1 MGSLSKSSLARV
13 CMFILWMPVLLEL
26 HVLGGAVAQTVSP
39 SYGMQGS
46 DLGLHVFLQMVQEK
60 PHENVVLSPHGVA
73 SILGILLPGAHGN
86 TKQQLLSGL
95 RYNKKGPDKMLR
107 KLHKALTS
115 KANTNFIANALFP
128 QEGFNIKRNFLTT
141 IRYNYLCDSHALN
154 YSNPQKSAD
163 YINGWIKNHTKGHI
177 QSLLK
182 PDMLDPSLTRLVV
195 VNSIYF
201 KGMWKSRFQV
211 KNTKIKSFT
220 GGDGKSYKVP
230 MMSQLSVFKTGW
242 ANTPDGVIYRIIE
255 LPYHG
260 NHTSMFIAFPSE
272 RVTPLS
278 TILPH
283 LTTATVHDW
292 TQLMH
297 QGKVDLLLPKF
308 TAEMEMDLKG
318 PLTALGI
325 TDIFIKGKA
334 DFRQLS
340 SEPVHL
346 SKALQKIKI
355 EVNEDGT
362 KAAAATTAILMAR
375 SSPPRMI
382 IDRPFLFLIRHN
394 PTGTILFAGQINKPQ
409 ARK

>member
-1 MGSLSKSSLARV
+1 MGSLSKSPLARLY
-13 CMFILWMPVLLEL
+13 MFMLWMPMLLD
-26 HVLGGAVAQTVSP
+26 GAVAQSVS
-39 SYGMQGS
+39 SYGKQGS
-46 DLGLHVFLQMVQEK
+46 DLGLQVFLQMVQEK

-95 RYNKKGPDKMLR
+95 RYNKKGPYKMLR

-115 KANTNFIANALFP
+115 KANTNFIVIANALFP
-128 QEGFNIKRNFLTT
+128 QEGFNIHTNFLTT
-141 IRYNYLCDSHALN
+141 NRDNFLCDSHTLN
-154 YSNPQKSAD
+154 YNNPQQSAD
-163 YINGWIKNHTKGHI
+163 FINGWIKNRTKGHI
-177 QSLLK
+177 HSLLK

-211 KNTKIKSFT
+211 QSTKIRSFT

-230 MMSQLSVFKTGW
+230 MMSQLSVFKIGW
-242 ANTPDGVIYRIIE
+242 ANTPDGVKYRVIE

-283 LTTATVHDW
+283 LTTATVHGW
-292 TQLMH
+292 AKLMR
-297 QGKVDLLLPKF
+297 QGKIRLLLPKF
-308 TAEMEMDLKG
+308 TVEMEMDLKG
-318 PLTALGI
+318 PLFALGI

-334 DFRQLS
+334 DFRHLS
-340 SEPVHL
+340 SEPIHL

-375 SSPPRMI
+375 SSPPLVI

-394 PTGTILFAGQINKPQ
+394 PTGTILFAGQINKP
-409 ARK
+409 

>member
-1 MGSLSKSSLARV
+1 MGSLSKSPLARLY
-13 CMFILWMPVLLEL
+13 MFMLWMPMLLEL
-26 HVLGGAVAQTVSP
+26 HVLDGAVAQSVS
-39 SYGMQGS
+39 SYGKQGS
-46 DLGLHVFLQMVQEK
+46 DLGLQVFLQMVQEK

-86 TKQQLLSGL
+86 TKQQLLSRL
-95 RYNKKGPDKMLR
+95 RYNKKGPYKMLR

-115 KANTNFIANALFP
+115 KANTNFIVIANALFP
-128 QEGFNIKRNFLTT
+128 QEGFNIHTNFLTT
-141 IRYNYLCDSHALN
+141 NRDNFLCDSHALN
-154 YSNPQKSAD
+154 YNNPQQSAD
-163 YINGWIKNHTKGHI
+163 FINGWIKNRTKGHI
-177 QSLLK
+177 HSLLK

-211 KNTKIKSFT
+211 QSTKIRSFT

-230 MMSQLSVFKTGW
+230 MMSQLSVFKIGW
-242 ANTPDGVIYRIIE
+242 ANTPDGVKYRVIE

-283 LTTATVHDW
+283 LTTATVHGW
-292 TQLMH
+292 AKLMR
-297 QGKVDLLLPKF
+297 QGKIRLLLPKF
-308 TAEMEMDLKG
+308 TVEMEMDLKG
-318 PLTALGI
+318 PLFALGI

-334 DFRQLS
+334 DFRHLS
-340 SEPVHL
+340 SEPIHL

-375 SSPPRMI
+375 SSPPLVI

-394 PTGTILFAGQINKPQ
+394 PTGTILFAGQINKP
-409 ARK
+409 